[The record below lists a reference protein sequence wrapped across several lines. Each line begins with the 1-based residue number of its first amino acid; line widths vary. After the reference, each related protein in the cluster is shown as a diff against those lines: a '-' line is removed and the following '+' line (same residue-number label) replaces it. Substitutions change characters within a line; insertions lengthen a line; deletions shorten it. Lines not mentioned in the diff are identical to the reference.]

1 MTIRL
6 YCDEDSVQHALVAAL
21 RKRDVDIQT
30 SLEAGTTGQQDDRQ
44 LEYAAAHGRAIYSFN
59 VGDFC
64 RIHSEWL
71 ADGRSHAGIVLARQQ
86 RYSIGEQMRRLLRLL
101 ARVSAEEMQNRLE
114 FLSDW
119 SPDR

>member
-30 SLEAGTTGQQDDRQ
+30 SLEAGTTSQQDDRQ
-44 LEYAAAHGRAIYSFN
+44 LEYAATQGRAIYSFN

-64 RIHSEWL
+64 RLHSEWL
-71 ADGRSHAGIVLARQQ
+71 AQARCHAGIVLARQQ
-86 RYSIGEQMRRLLRLL
+86 HYSIGEQMRRLLRLL

-119 SPDR
+119 GPDR